1 MVVDGLRC
9 PYSVMG
15 EVAGLRGRKEDTVSL
30 PHQAASGTA
39 TRCNGTQPTDEAM
52 FQTRLKREPGM
63 QEVSSGIWMIWMMRI
78 EGYFTFFFLPH
89 ITARPVCFVRETPHR
104 TRYAMPRVRLF
115 DFGETTSLD
124 NFESINFPLK
134 NPLSNSSPRLWGA
147 FHTAYATKSWL
158 HSFA

>member
-1 MVVDGLRC
+1 
-9 PYSVMG
+9 MG

-78 EGYFTFFFLPH
+78 EGYFTFFFFPISPRDRSVLCEKLHTGRDTQCPVFGCSTSAKPLPWT
-89 ITARPVCFVRETPHR
+89 ILSQSISPSKTLYQTPALVCGEHFILH
-104 TRYAMPRVRLF
+104 MPRNHGCIVLP
-115 DFGETTSLD
+115 DVSCSL
-124 NFESINFPLK
+124 L
-134 NPLSNSSPRLWGA
+134 
-147 FHTAYATKSWL
+147 
-158 HSFA
+158 